1 MAMEMLPTHCE
12 GEDLPA
18 PAIRVA
24 ALVGSRR
31 PGSLNRA
38 LLSAAREVAPGE
50 MVIVNVDPFGLPFY
64 DAVLEAD
71 GASPAV
77 RSLKAAIEASDA
89 LLVITPEYNGGMPA
103 VLKNALDWA
112 SRPAF
117 RSPLADKPVLVM
129 SASPG
134 RSGGRRAIEDATR
147 VLTATR
153 SRVHP
158 ASLGVPGAGDLLD
171 EGGRIADESL
181 RADVA
186 ALLRDFASAVGGARV
201 AARVA
206 A

>member
-1 MAMEMLPTHCE
+1 MNAPVTQHERESLPV
-12 GEDLPA
+12 A
-18 PAIRVA
+18 AIRVA

-38 LLSAAREVAPGE
+38 LLWVAREVAPDE
-50 MVIVNVDPFGLPFY
+50 MVIVDVDPFGLPFY
-64 DAVLEAD
+64 DAALEAE
-71 GASPAV
+71 GPPTAV
-77 RSLKAAIEASDA
+77 RALKSAIEASDA

-117 RSPLADKPVLVM
+117 RSPLADTPVLVM

-147 VLTATR
+147 VLMATR
-153 SRVHP
+153 SRVHH
-158 ASLGVPGAGDLLD
+158 ASLGVPGAGGLLD

-181 RADVA
+181 RAEVA
-186 ALLRDFASAVGGARV
+186 SLLRDFASAVGGADIP
-201 AARVA
+201 ARVA